1 MAALPFDDASYFH
14 MQPQRAFLLN
24 ATLPDASLVNVATQI
39 EAALPPG
46 VPWYT
51 LEIGAQSF
59 DYDVALGEVLVEG
72 DTTLVVVP
80 AGQMKSFARIQV
92 GQPVR
97 LAVAAG
103 PETIAL
109 QVFHPAVPGF

>member
-1 MAALPFDDASYFH
+1 MSALTIDDATFFH

-24 ATLPDASLVNVATQI
+24 AEFPDASPVDVGALV
-39 EAALPPG
+39 EAALPAG

-51 LEIGAQSF
+51 LEVGAQSF
-59 DYDVALGEVLVEG
+59 DYDCALGEIRVEG
-72 DTTLVVVP
+72 DTTLPVVP
-80 AGQMKSFARIQV
+80 AGQMKTFGRIQV

-103 PETIAL
+103 PQTIAL
-109 QVFHPAVPGF
+109 QVFHPAVNGF